1 MSDNRED
8 TVNRRKVLEC
18 TPPAMVHSTWLALS
32 PAVVFSRSMAEILP
46 SGTKAF
52 ARRC

>member
-1 MSDNRED
+1 MSALKA
-8 TVNRRKVLEC
+8 TSA
-18 TPPAMVHSTWLALS
+18 AMVRAGIRLGFVRPWLALS